1 MPADSPDSERDAQF
15 WRRLEMEA
23 RTVAA
28 NMTDPEPRRIMLFIA
43 GGYKLIADR
52 SEFRKTQKD

>member
-1 MPADSPDSERDAQF
+1 
-15 WRRLEMEA
+15 MEA